1 MIIRDNEPSKKMS
14 EEVSAMMKTYDS
26 LEFDEL
32 DAARVVELTDEA
44 GLTQAVEVVLEV
56 PIDDQVYAIVTPV
69 EPPVLLLERD
79 ALDPDAPFGHLTEE
93 DFVAVQAHINN
104 ALIPMQLKVEVR
116 EGEFTL
122 IGDIDAEA
130 YEEAD
135 VIELEYDGESI
146 ELLIVVTVDDAEHHY
161 MVALPLEPVIYP
173 ARLVEEKA
181 YGLTDEELSRVE
193 QHLYQEYIEFTQD
206 EMGEEL

>member
-1 MIIRDNEPSKKMS
+1 
-14 EEVSAMMKTYDS
+14 MMKTYDS

-79 ALDPDAPFGHLTEE
+79 ALDPDAPFGHLTEQ

-116 EGEFTL
+116 EGEFNL